1 MLDRAIEFAHDAH
14 RDQKRKYH
22 GTPYISHPLAVMEI
36 VKSVPGHTEAMLA
49 AAVLHDV
56 VEDTQVVLGEIT
68 ALFGNEVG
76 MLVDYLTDRSVMTD
90 GNRKVRK
97 EIDRNRLATAP
108 AEAQTIKVADL
119 IHNTADISQHAPGF
133 WQIYKVEKQLLL
145 DVLDKADTD
154 LWHRAH
160 KQITELW

>member
-1 MLDRAIEFAHDAH
+1 MLDSAIEFATAAH
-14 RDQKRKYH
+14 GDQKRKYH
-22 GTPYISHPLAVMEI
+22 DTPYISHPLAVMEI
-36 VKSVPGHTEAMLA
+36 VKSVPGHTEEMLA

-76 MLVDYLTDRSVMTD
+76 ELVDYLTDRSVPSD

-97 EIDRNRLATAP
+97 QIDRDRLALAP
-108 AEAQTIKVADL
+108 AAAQTIKVADL
-119 IHNTADISQHAPGF
+119 IHNTLDISQHAPGF
-133 WQIYKVEKQLLL
+133 WQVYKVEKQLLL
-145 DVLDKADTD
+145 DVLDLADTD

>member
-1 MLDRAIEFAHDAH
+1 MLDSAIEFATAAH
-14 RDQKRKYH
+14 GDQKRKYH
-22 GTPYISHPLAVMEI
+22 DTPYISHPLAVMEI
-36 VKSVPGHTEAMLA
+36 VKSVHGHTEEMLA

-76 MLVDYLTDRSVMTD
+76 ELVDYLTDRSVPSD

-97 EIDRNRLATAP
+97 QIDRDRLALAP
-108 AEAQTIKVADL
+108 AAAQTIKVADL
-119 IHNTADISQHAPGF
+119 IHNTLDISQHAPGF
-133 WQIYKVEKQLLL
+133 WQVYKVEKQLLL
-145 DVLDKADTD
+145 DVLDLADTD